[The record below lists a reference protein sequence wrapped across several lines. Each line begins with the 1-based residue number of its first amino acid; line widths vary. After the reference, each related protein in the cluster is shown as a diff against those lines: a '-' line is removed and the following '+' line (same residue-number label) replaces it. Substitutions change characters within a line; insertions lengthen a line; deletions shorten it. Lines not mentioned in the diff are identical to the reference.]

1 MQYNTKRKKLIM
13 PEYGRNLQSMVDYVR
28 SIEDPEKRQQ
38 QAQVIIELMGILN
51 PHLKNVDDF
60 KHKLWD
66 HLFRISEFDLDVKS
80 PYNIPTAETLSQK
93 PAPLPYP
100 QKKLKYRHL
109 GRNISNVMDKAVAE
123 PDAAKRGEFSQAIAY
138 CMKLA
143 YSNWHNEPVHEDM
156 VREELHEISDG
167 LLTYEGASGRVRHY
181 NNNTNQQNNN
191 NRRTNYSNN
200 NNTGTNNNNNRNQS
214 NNRNNQ
220 QHSANAGSNNN
231 ARRNYSNNN
240 NTNNSGTAQNNRY
253 ATNNNRNNNTNNNNN
268 NNRRNYSKPN
278 NNTQ

>member
-1 MQYNTKRKKLIM
+1 M

-38 QAQVIIELMGILN
+38 QALIIIELMGILN

-80 PYNIPTAETLSQK
+80 PYTIPTAETLSQK

-109 GRNISNVMDKAVAE
+109 GRNISNVMAKAVAE
-123 PDAAKRGEFSQAIAY
+123 PDDAKRGEFSQAIAY

-181 NNNTNQQNNN
+181 NPNQHNNNNNN
-191 NRRTNYSNN
+191 NRRANYSNN
-200 NNTGTNNNNNRNQS
+200 NTGSNSNNNNNRNQS

-220 QHSANAGSNNN
+220 NNN
-231 ARRNYSNNN
+231 SNSGSTNTNNRRSYSNNN
-240 NTNNSGTAQNNRY
+240 NSSNNTANNGVQQHTNRFSA
-253 ATNNNRNNNTNNNNN
+253 NRNNNNNN

>member
-1 MQYNTKRKKLIM
+1 M

-28 SIEDPEKRQQ
+28 SIENPEKRQQ
-38 QAQVIIELMGILN
+38 QALIIIELMGILN

-66 HLFRISEFDLDVKS
+66 HLFRISEFDLDVAS
-80 PYNIPTAETLSQK
+80 PYTIPTAETLSQK
-93 PAPLPYP
+93 PARLPYP

-123 PDAAKRGEFSQAIAY
+123 SDDTKRGEFSQAIAY

-181 NNNTNQQNNN
+181 NPNQYNNNNN

-200 NNTGTNNNNNRNQS
+200 NTGSSNNNNNRSLS

-220 QHSANAGSNNN
+220 NNNTSTGSNNTNNRRTNYTNNNSSNTANNN
-231 ARRNYSNNN
+231 AQQQTNRFSANRNNNNNNNN
-240 NTNNSGTAQNNRY
+240 NTNS
-253 ATNNNRNNNTNNNNN
+253 

>member
-1 MQYNTKRKKLIM
+1 M

-123 PDAAKRGEFSQAIAY
+123 PDATKRGEFSQAIAY

-181 NNNTNQQNNN
+181 NNTNQQNNN

-200 NNTGTNNNNNRNQS
+200 NTGTNNNNNRNQS
-214 NNRNNQ
+214 NNNRNNQ

-231 ARRNYSNNN
+231 TRRNYSNNN
-240 NTNNSGTAQNNRY
+240 NNNTNNGGTPQNNRY

-268 NNRRNYSKPN
+268 NNNNRRNYSKPN